1 MAKQSG
7 FKEILA
13 QSGLTQSS
21 LMPQEALVWT
31 KQNAKSLYI
40 GLPKEITMQ
49 EKRISLTPD
58 AVSLLVRNGH
68 QVLLETGAGEG
79 AKFTDAQYSEA
90 GAQIAY
96 SKEELFKA
104 ADLIVKIQ
112 PLTDEELEYLKH
124 GSTLVSAL
132 NMQKATKEYFEKLNR
147 KKITGLGYEYIEDN
161 VGGLPLIRAMS
172 EIAGSTV
179 MLIAAECLSS
189 ANNGMGVILGGV
201 TGVPPTKVVILGA
214 GTVSE
219 YAARTAIGLGADVKV
234 FDKDIYKLQRL
245 KYLIGQNLYTCII
258 DSHVLPEAIAQADV
272 VIGAL
277 RAADGFTPC
286 IVTEEM
292 VSRMKADS
300 VLIDVCID
308 QGGCFETSEMTT
320 LAQPIY
326 RKYDVIHYCVPNIPS
341 RVAHTATQALS
352 NIFTSFLLK
361 TGKTGGIE
369 EAIFANK
376 AFMKGVYCYKGS
388 LTNAQIAKKLGL
400 AYKDLSLL
408 AAARM

>member
-1 MAKQSG
+1 MPQPTG

-13 QSGLTQSS
+13 QSGLMSPS
-21 LMPQEALVWT
+21 GVPQEALVWT
-31 KQNAKSLYI
+31 KQNAKSLFI
-40 GLPKEITMQ
+40 GLPREVSMQ
-49 EKRISLTPD
+49 EHRISLSPD
-58 AVSLLVRNGH
+58 AVGLLVRNGH
-68 QVLLETGAGEG
+68 QVLIETGAGNG
-79 AKFTDAQYSEA
+79 AKFTDTQYSDA

-96 SKEELFKA
+96 SAEEVFKS
-104 ADLIVKIQ
+104 DVVVKVQ
-112 PLTDEELEYLKH
+112 PLTDIEMEYLKN
-124 GSTLVSAL
+124 GSTVVSAL
-132 NMQKATKEYFEKLNR
+132 NMPRMSKEYFEKLNR
-147 KKITGLGYEYIEDN
+147 KKITGLCYEYIEDN
-161 VGGLPLIRAMS
+161 VGGMPIIRAMS

-189 ANNGMGVILGGV
+189 ANDGMGVILGGI

-219 YAARTAIGLGADVKV
+219 YTARIAIGLGADLKV
-234 FDKDIYKLQRL
+234 FDKDIFKLQRL
-245 KYLIGQNLYTCII
+245 KYSVGHNIYTCII
-258 DSHVLPEAIAQADV
+258 DSHTLTQAICEADV

-277 RAADGFTPC
+277 RAEDGFTPC

-292 VSRMKADS
+292 VSMMKPDS
-300 VLIDVCID
+300 VIIDVCID

-320 LAQPIY
+320 HDNPIY

-341 RVAHTATQALS
+341 RVAHTASQALS

-376 AFMKGVYCYKGS
+376 SFMKGVYAYKGS
-388 LTNAQIAKKLGL
+388 VTNATIAKKFGMN
-400 AYKDLSLL
+400 YKDLSLL
-408 AAARM
+408 SAARF

>member
-1 MAKQSG
+1 MSKQSG

-13 QSGLTQSS
+13 QTGFTQTG
-21 LMPQEALVWT
+21 LMPQEALLWT
-31 KQNAKSLYI
+31 KQNARSLFI
-40 GLPKEITMQ
+40 GLPKEVSMQ
-49 EKRISLTPD
+49 ENRICLTPD
-58 AVSLLVRNGH
+58 AVALLVRNGH
-68 QVLLETGAGEG
+68 EVLIETGAGLG
-79 AKFTDAQYSEA
+79 AKFTDKQYSDA
-90 GAQIAY
+90 GAVIAY
-96 SKEELFKA
+96 SAEEVYKA
-104 ADLIVKIQ
+104 DVIVKVQ
-112 PLTDEELEYLKH
+112 PITDEEFDYLQAK
-124 GSTLVSAL
+124 STLVSAL
-132 NMQKATKEYFEKLNR
+132 NMPKMTKEYIEKLNR
-147 KKITGLGYEYIEDN
+147 KKITGLCYEYIEDN
-161 VGGLPLIRAMS
+161 VGGLPVIRAMS

-189 ANNGMGVILGGV
+189 ANNGMGVILGGI

-245 KYLIGQNLYTCII
+245 KYAAGQHISTCII
-258 DSHVLPEAIAQADV
+258 DSHILTQAIKEADV

-292 VSRMKADS
+292 VSMMKTDS
-300 VLIDVCID
+300 VILDVCID
-308 QGGCFETSEMTT
+308 QGGCFETSELTT
-320 LAQPIY
+320 HSQPTF

-341 RVAHTATQALS
+341 RVAHTASTALS

-376 AFMKGVYCYKGS
+376 SFMKGVYCFKGS
-388 LTNAQIAKKLGL
+388 LTNASIAKKLGVS
-400 AYKDLSLL
+400 YKDLSLL
-408 AAARM
+408 VAARM

>member
-1 MAKQSG
+1 MSQQSG
-7 FKEILA
+7 FKEVLA
-13 QSGLTQSS
+13 QSAQAG

-31 KQNAKSLYI
+31 KQNAKSLFI
-40 GLPKEITMQ
+40 GLPKELTLQ

-68 QVLLETGAGEG
+68 QVLVETGAGLG
-79 AKFTDAQYSEA
+79 AKYTDTQYSEA

-96 SKEELFKA
+96 SPEELYKA
-104 ADLIVKIQ
+104 DVIVKVQ
-112 PLTDEELEYLKH
+112 PMTDEELELLKP
-124 GSTLVSAL
+124 GATLVSAL
-132 NMQKATKEYFEKLNR
+132 NMQKATKEYFQKLNR
-147 KKITGLGYEYIEDN
+147 KRITGLAYEYIEDN
-161 VGGLPLIRAMS
+161 AGGLPLIRAMS

-189 ANNGMGVILGGV
+189 SNKGMGVILGGI

-219 YAARTAIGLGADVKV
+219 YAARTAIGLGADVKI

-245 KYLIGQNLYTCII
+245 KYAVSQHIYTCII
-258 DSHVLPEAIAQADV
+258 DSHVLPEAISQADV

-286 IVTEEM
+286 IVTEDM
-292 VSRMKADS
+292 VSRMKPDS
-300 VLIDVCID
+300 VIIDVCID
-308 QGGCFETSEMTT
+308 QGGCFETSELTS
-320 LAQPIY
+320 LAEPTY
-326 RKYDVIHYCVPNIPS
+326 RRYDVIHYCVPNIPS
-341 RVAHTATQALS
+341 RVAHTASQALS

-376 AFMKGVYCYKGS
+376 AFMKGVYAYKGS

-400 AYKDLSLL
+400 SYKDLSLL
-408 AAARM
+408 AVARL

>member
-1 MAKQSG
+1 MSKQSG

-13 QSGLTQSS
+13 QTGISQTG
-21 LMPQEALVWT
+21 LMPQEALLWT
-31 KQNAKSLYI
+31 KQNARSLFI
-40 GLPKEITMQ
+40 GLPKEVSMQ
-49 EKRISLTPD
+49 EHRICLTPD

-68 QVLLETGAGEG
+68 EVLVETGAGLG
-79 AKFTDAQYSEA
+79 SKFTDKQYSDA
-90 GAQIAY
+90 GAVITY
-96 SKEELFKA
+96 SAEEVYKA
-104 ADLIVKIQ
+104 DVIVKVQ
-112 PLTDEELEYLKH
+112 PITDEEFDYLKPKA
-124 GSTLVSAL
+124 TLVSAL
-132 NMQKATKEYFEKLNR
+132 NMPKMTKEYIEKLNR
-147 KKITGLGYEYIEDN
+147 KKITGLCYEYIEDN
-161 VGGLPLIRAMS
+161 VGGLPVIRAMS

-189 ANNGMGVILGGV
+189 ANNGMGVILGGI

-245 KYLIGQNLYTCII
+245 KYAAGQHISTCII
-258 DSHVLPEAIAQADV
+258 DSHILTQAIKEADV

-292 VSRMKADS
+292 VSMMKTDS
-300 VLIDVCID
+300 VIIDVCID
-308 QGGCFETSEMTT
+308 QGGCFETSELTT
-320 LAQPIY
+320 HSQPTF

-341 RVAHTATQALS
+341 RVAHTASTALS

-376 AFMKGVYCYKGS
+376 SFMKGVYCFKGS
-388 LTNAQIAKKLGL
+388 LTNASIAKKLGVS
-400 AYKDLSLL
+400 YKDLSLL
-408 AAARM
+408 VAARM

>member
-1 MAKQSG
+1 MSKQSG

-13 QSGLTQSS
+13 QTGFAQTG
-21 LMPQEALVWT
+21 LMPQEALLWT
-31 KQNAKSLYI
+31 KQNARSLFI
-40 GLPKEITMQ
+40 GLPKEVSMQ
-49 EKRISLTPD
+49 ENRICLTPD
-58 AVSLLVRNGH
+58 AVALLVRNGH
-68 QVLLETGAGEG
+68 EVLIETGAGLG
-79 AKFTDAQYSEA
+79 SKFTDKQYSDA
-90 GAQIAY
+90 GAVVAY
-96 SKEELFKA
+96 SAEEVYKA
-104 ADLIVKIQ
+104 DVVVKVQ
-112 PLTDEELEYLKH
+112 PITEQEFEYLKP
-124 GSTLVSAL
+124 GTTLVSAL
-132 NMQKATKEYFEKLNR
+132 NMPKMTKEYIEKLNR
-147 KKITGLGYEYIEDN
+147 KKITGLCYEYIEDN
-161 VGGLPLIRAMS
+161 VGGLPVIRAMS

-189 ANNGMGVILGGV
+189 ANNGMGVILGGI

-245 KYLIGQNLYTCII
+245 KYAAGQHISTCII
-258 DSHVLPEAIAQADV
+258 DSHILTQAIKEADV

-292 VSRMKADS
+292 VSMMKPDS
-300 VLIDVCID
+300 VILDVCID
-308 QGGCFETSEMTT
+308 QGGCFETSELTT
-320 LAQPIY
+320 HSQPTF

-341 RVAHTATQALS
+341 RVAHTASTALS

-376 AFMKGVYCYKGS
+376 SFMKGVYCFKGS
-388 LTNAQIAKKLGL
+388 LTNATIAKKLGVS
-400 AYKDLSLL
+400 YKDLSLL
-408 AAARM
+408 VAARM

>member
-13 QSGLTQSS
+13 QTGLTQTA
-21 LMPQEALVWT
+21 LMPQEALLWT
-31 KQNAKSLYI
+31 KQNAKSLFI
-40 GLPKEITMQ
+40 GLPKEITLH
-49 EKRISLTPD
+49 EKRVSLTPD
-58 AVSLLVRNGH
+58 AVSLLVKNGH
-68 QVLLETGAGEG
+68 QVLIETGAGEG
-79 AKFTDAQYSEA
+79 AKFKDSQYSEA

-96 SKEELFKA
+96 SKEELYKA
-104 ADLIVKIQ
+104 DVIVKIQ
-112 PLTDEELEYLKH
+112 PLTEEELEYLKH
-124 GSTLVSAL
+124 GATLISAL
-132 NMQKATKEYFEKLNR
+132 NMQKSTKEYFEKLNR
-147 KKITGLGYEYIEDN
+147 KKVTALAYEFIEDN
-161 VGGLPLIRAMS
+161 AGGLPLIRAMS

-189 ANNGMGVILGGV
+189 ANNGMGVILGGI
-201 TGVPPTKVVILGA
+201 TGVPPTKVVFLGA

-219 YAARTAIGLGADVKV
+219 YAARTAISLGADVKI

-245 KYLIGQNLYTCII
+245 KHAIGQHVYTCII
-258 DSHVLPEAIAQADV
+258 DSHVLPEAIIQADV

-277 RAADGFTPC
+277 RAENGFTPC
-286 IVTEEM
+286 IITEEM
-292 VSRMKADS
+292 VSRMKPDS

-308 QGGCFETSEMTT
+308 QGGCFETSELTD
-320 LAQPIY
+320 LANPTY

-341 RVAHTATQALS
+341 RVAHTASQALS

-376 AFMKGVYCYKGS
+376 AFMKGVYSYKGS
-388 LTNAQIAKKLGL
+388 LTNAQIAKKLGI

-408 AAARM
+408 AAARF